1 MKPAGIWYFGY
12 SCLSFPGS
20 SFTIYFQ
27 YCNSEDKAD
36 RAHHTPNLVESLQ
49 LQQSYSTP
57 VTAFTLTVLLPLNAQ
72 KIIFPNK
79 FFTGLLKLKKK
90 KTYKTEGER
99 WKEFYIEQQIANRL
113 GSQLEL
119 DVMQSYITDVD
130 SSVSS

>member
-1 MKPAGIWYFGY
+1 MLW
-12 SCLSFPGS
+12 
-20 SFTIYFQ
+20 
-27 YCNSEDKAD
+27 
-36 RAHHTPNLVESLQ
+36 
-49 LQQSYSTP
+49 
-57 VTAFTLTVLLPLNAQ
+57 TVLGVLHGVKYYEFL
-72 KIIFPNK
+72 IIPTTDHNII
-79 FFTGLLKLKKK
+79 LKLKK

>member
-27 YCNSEDKAD
+27 YCNSKDKAG
-36 RAHHTPNLVESLQ
+36 RAHHTPNLVESSQ

-57 VTAFTLTVLLPLNAQ
+57 GTAFTVLLPLNAQ
-72 KIIFPNK
+72 KIIFPNT

-90 KTYKTEGER
+90 KTYKTEDER
-99 WKEFYIEQQIANRL
+99 WKEFYTEQQIANRL
-113 GSQLEL
+113 GSPLEL

-130 SSVSS
+130 SSVSF